1 MLPEQVT
8 VVVPTYNE
16 HENLP
21 PLAAAVLLHG
31 YRLIVV
37 DDNSPDGTGRLGDE
51 LAAASDRLD
60 VIHRPSKEG
69 LGPAYGEGFRRA
81 LEEGAGV
88 VVQMDC
94 DFSHDPNDIPRLV
107 AAVEKGADLGLGS
120 RYVGDG
126 ATPDWPWHRRFLSRG
141 GNIYA
146 RTLLGIPVKDATG
159 GFRAW
164 SAPALG
170 RLPFDG
176 AEATG
181 YGFQVEMAMR
191 AVDGGLHVVEVPIV
205 FRDRT
210 RGHSKMGLG
219 IVLEAMRLVTV
230 WGIRRRTAW
239 LRFGA

>member
-1 MLPEQVT
+1 MRPEQVT

-21 PLAAAVLLHG
+21 HLAVAVLLHG
-31 YRLIVV
+31 YRLIIV
-37 DDNSPDGTGRLGDE
+37 DDNSPDGTGDLADE
-51 LAAASDRLD
+51 LAITTEGFQ
-60 VIHRPSKEG
+60 VIHRAAKQG

-81 LEEGAGV
+81 LEEGAAI

-94 DFSHDPNDIPRLV
+94 DFSHNPVDIPRLV
-107 AAVEKGADLGLGS
+107 EVVQAGADLGLGS
-120 RYVGDG
+120 RYIEGG

-146 RTLLGIPVKDATG
+146 RTLLGIPVRDATG

-164 SAPALG
+164 AAQAL
-170 RLPFDG
+170 RSLPFDQ

-191 AVDGGLHVVEVPIV
+191 AVDEGLSVVEVPIV

-210 RGHSKMGLG
+210 RGNSKMGSD

-239 LRFGA
+239 LRFRA

>member
-1 MLPEQVT
+1 MRPEQVT

-16 HENLP
+16 RENLP
-21 PLAAAVLLHG
+21 HLAAAVLLHG

-37 DDNSPDGTGRLGDE
+37 DDNSPDGTGHLADE
-51 LAAASDRLD
+51 LASATEGLR
-60 VIHRPSKEG
+60 VIHRASKQG
-69 LGPAYGEGFRRA
+69 LGPAYGEGFRNA
-81 LEEGAGV
+81 LDGGAGV

-94 DFSHDPNDIPRLV
+94 DFSHNPNDIPRLV
-107 AAVEKGADLGLGS
+107 AAVEAGADLGLGS
-120 RYVGDG
+120 RYVPGG

-146 RTLLGIPVKDATG
+146 RMMLGIPLQDAPG

-164 SAPALG
+164 TAAALAG
-170 RLPFDG
+170 LPF
-176 AEATG
+176 AEAESTG

-191 AVDGGLHVVEVPIV
+191 AIDLGLVVVEVPIV
-205 FRDRT
+205 FRDRA
-210 RGHSKMGLG
+210 RGYSKMGSD

-239 LRFGA
+239 LPFRA

>member
-16 HENLP
+16 RENLP
-21 PLAAAVLLHG
+21 NLAAAVLLHG

-37 DDNSPDGTGRLGDE
+37 DDNSPDGTGALADE
-51 LAAASDRLD
+51 LAADTPGFE
-60 VIHRPSKEG
+60 VVHRPSKQG
-69 LGPAYGEGFRRA
+69 LGPAYGQGFRRA
-81 LEEGAGV
+81 LDAGAVV

-94 DFSHDPNDIPRLV
+94 DFSHNPSDIPRLV
-107 AAVEKGADLGLGS
+107 AAVEAGADLGLGS
-120 RYVGDG
+120 RYAPGG
-126 ATPDWPWHRRFLSRG
+126 GTPDWPWHRRFLSKG

-146 RTLLGIPVKDATG
+146 RAMLGIPTRDATG

-164 SAPALG
+164 TAPGLES
-170 RLPFDG
+170 LPFEN
-176 AEATG
+176 AEASG

-191 AVDGGLHVVEVPIV
+191 AVDQGLKVQEVPIV
-205 FRDRT
+205 LRDRA
-210 RGHSKMGLG
+210 RGSSKMGPD

-239 LRFGA
+239 LRFRT